1 MANCGD
7 TSTVGIPNRT
17 KNHPTPYP
25 FKLSRRSAKFRVVVW
40 VTPAL
45 LGLACGTD
53 GPSGPGSPSDHPPGS
68 EVTITPDAAP
78 SSSLTTGRTF
88 FLADAESGSMV
99 PPFLSWGVYCGGGAA
114 CPVSSTTR
122 PRNGARSFK
131 FEITNPGYS
140 PSSTSSVSTNKPQ
153 SSMGCSRG
161 HFCSGWYSAWNY
173 IDSGWDNSA
182 WNVLFNFLATLPVA
196 DPIGHVGLSIR
207 DGKRQLYW
215 YMKNCESGQRYACP
229 NISGYGRR
237 GAEYYMTSSSPAG
250 LVTFPKGQWVH
261 VAVYY
266 QMSRTNGRVQIWQ
279 NGVKIFDLTAP
290 TLNTLDGHARYNN
303 TGGDLMFG
311 WGVYQGPNKDGVRR
325 MYGDDFRVSDYRPMP

>member
-1 MANCGD
+1 
-7 TSTVGIPNRT
+7 
-17 KNHPTPYP
+17 
-25 FKLSRRSAKFRVVVW
+25 
-40 VTPAL
+40 
-45 LGLACGTD
+45 
-53 GPSGPGSPSDHPPGS
+53 
-68 EVTITPDAAP
+68 
-78 SSSLTTGRTF
+78 
-88 FLADAESGSMV
+88 
-99 PPFLSWGVYCGGGAA
+99 
-114 CPVSSTTR
+114 
-122 PRNGARSFK
+122 
-131 FEITNPGYS
+131 
-140 PSSTSSVSTNKPQ
+140 
-153 SSMGCSRG
+153 MGCSRG

-182 WNVLFNFLATLPVA
+182 WSVLFNFLATLPVA